1 MKLTVTVDD
10 LKALAGSEIIKAR
23 GFSGLATDIET
34 AMAAP
39 ALVVVEAS
47 NGKSYD
53 LAKVDGDTY
62 ELLERN

>member
-1 MKLTVTVDD
+1 MKLTVDD

-23 GFSGLATDIET
+23 GFSGVATDIET

-53 LAKVDGDTY
+53 LAKVDANTY
-62 ELLERN
+62 ELIERN

>member
-1 MKLTVTVDD
+1 MKLTVDD

-23 GFSGLATDIET
+23 GFSGVATDIET

-53 LAKVDGDTY
+53 LAKVDANTY
-62 ELLERN
+62 ELIERQ